1 MRLLR
6 ASWLWSFVY
15 SIIYFQTRQVSGT
28 NQSFSG
34 LRYRYYWQANR
45 KKLILPLEKYL
56 KALKDIKVRQKAY
69 QSVFQSVFQGF
80 SIMVFKYGLPDKVT
94 IDIDLIGEAVVQ
106 CYVPVVKL
114 LLWQIILGAD
124 YMKKN

>member
-1 MRLLR
+1 MGQDF
-6 ASWLWSFVY
+6 WKKN
-15 SIIYFQTRQVSGT
+15 I
-28 NQSFSG
+28 NFSG

-94 IDIDLIGEAVVQ
+94 IDIDLIGEAAVQ
-106 CYVPVVKL
+106 CYVPVVKIL
-114 LLWQIILGAD
+114 L
-124 YMKKN
+124 